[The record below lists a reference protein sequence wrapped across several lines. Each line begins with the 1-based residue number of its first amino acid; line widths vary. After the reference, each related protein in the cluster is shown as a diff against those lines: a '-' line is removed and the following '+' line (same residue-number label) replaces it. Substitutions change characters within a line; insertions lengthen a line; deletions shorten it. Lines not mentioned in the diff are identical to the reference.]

1 MENKPQP
8 QKSLAARRKSD
19 VTTVKPTAEQHRRPR
34 AEVMLD
40 LCQVLAM
47 GESLEEA
54 CRRVADSPHPST
66 VLDWVEKYPEDLGQ
80 HYARARARGYQ
91 LLGDRIDELS
101 RQTTAITQV
110 HATDPDGKPLY
121 GPDGKPLLNE
131 VVVPLSADVMASKR
145 LQVDTLKW
153 KLSKMLPKIY
163 GDRTTTEHT
172 GAGGGPITLAAVDL
186 KGMTDDELAQMTA
199 LLSKASTRSAR

>member
-1 MENKPQP
+1 MTATKKPLKP
-8 QKSLAARRKSD
+8 AA
-19 VTTVKPTAEQHRRPR
+19 VKRPR
-34 AEVMLD
+34 AEVMRA
-40 LCQVLAM
+40 LCEVLAC

-54 CRRVADSPHPST
+54 CRRVTDAPHPST
-66 VLDWVEKYPEDLGQ
+66 VMDWVGADPAGLGREYADAREK
-80 HYARARARGYQ
+80 GYL

-101 RQTTAITQV
+101 RQTTAITHV

-163 GDRTTTEHT
+163 GDRVTTEHT
-172 GAGGGPITLAAVDL
+172 GAGGGPITLAALDL
-186 KGMTDDELAQMTA
+186 KGMTDAELTQMTA
-199 LLSKASTRSAR
+199 LLSKATGAK